1 MIDLEKKIAFTV
13 STLKSVEVTSE
24 MTPRDDID
32 ETLLEISTES
42 ILTDF
47 DEKTSQ
53 QTTTMTSDDMTIGKE
68 NY

>member
-1 MIDLEKKIAFTV
+1 
-13 STLKSVEVTSE
+13 
-24 MTPRDDID
+24 MTHRDDID

-53 QTTTMTSDDMTIGKE
+53 QTTTMTFDDMTIGKE
-68 NY
+68 N